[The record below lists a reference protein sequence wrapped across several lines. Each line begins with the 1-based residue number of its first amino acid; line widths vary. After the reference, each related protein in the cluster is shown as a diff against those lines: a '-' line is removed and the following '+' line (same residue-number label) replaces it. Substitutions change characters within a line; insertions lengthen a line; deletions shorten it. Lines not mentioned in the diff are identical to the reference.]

1 MERHQE
7 YANRIFVA
15 CQKRW
20 PITSLHPFGTLVEQL
35 GETGDIGAETDALL
49 RDNNFGPDEFS
60 DAVLKSVGFEDWS
73 VEHDGDSGLKGRRDL
88 RSEPTFTIDPNG
100 SLELD
105 DALHF
110 KTLDDGT
117 VEIGMHVADISHFV
131 KTNSLVDREAKKR
144 GTGVYLMN
152 RTVSMLPARLAT
164 DICCLSP
171 GQERYTISVIFRI
184 DPESGHVF
192 EDETWIGKTVIKS
205 TGKLTYKEVDAIL
218 HGAEENENSS
228 ISIKDLKILYVSTNA
243 RGRKSF
249 IADRS

>member
-1 MERHQE
+1 MCIRD
-7 YANRIFVA
+7 R
-15 CQKRW
+15 

-35 GETGDIGAETDALL
+35 GETGDIRAETDALL

-73 VEHDGDSGLKGRRDL
+73 VEHDGDSALADRRDL
-88 RSEPTFTIDPNG
+88 RSENTFTIDPNG

-171 GQERYTISVIFRI
+171 GQERYSISVIFRI

-192 EDETWIGKTVIKS
+192 EDDIWIGKSVIKS
-205 TGKLTYKEVDAIL
+205 TGKLTYNEVDAVL
-218 HGAEENENSS
+218 QGRDKSEHPS
-228 ISIKDLKILYVSTNA
+228 ISVEDLKILHVSTNLV
-243 RGRKSF
+243 RVKSLV
-249 IADRS
+249 ADVL